1 MSAKWVPNHIIGA
14 EGIRKALDRHL
25 GGYHSALGA
34 ILAALGRVLRAIRSP
49 KWWPT
54 YSNPP
59 TATRPRA
66 AGRGWGGD
74 KSLSPGTGG
83 EEGLDSKKD
92 LPRLLHALRHRGLGG
107 FLVILNNPE

>member
-1 MSAKWVPNHIIGA
+1 MAQGSFLALKMGLKWIPNHITGA

-49 KWWPT
+49 KGWTSDSKAPT
-54 YSNPP
+54 SMRQQP
-59 TATRPRA
+59 

-83 EEGLDSKKD
+83 
-92 LPRLLHALRHRGLGG
+92 
-107 FLVILNNPE
+107 